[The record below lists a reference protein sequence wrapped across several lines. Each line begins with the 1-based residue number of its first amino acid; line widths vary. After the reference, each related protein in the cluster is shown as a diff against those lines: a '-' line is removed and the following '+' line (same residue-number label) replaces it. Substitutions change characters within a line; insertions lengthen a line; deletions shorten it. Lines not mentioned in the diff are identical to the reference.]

1 MKLNVEPFGDTELRI
16 LIQLS
21 DFVPKSTPYL
31 CRVLGKSKYAVW
43 HSCERLRRRGF
54 LIKERIGRE
63 VYWVLNAKRISRVKS
78 IVLTGERRGRGN
90 KRYSSPLVDG
100 GGCGGLGLEVHG
112 VFDGFGGFLRASRV
126 PLGLDVFLGRFGG
139 LGRFAL
145 WSGEVGVTVPKRC
158 LPRGFRRCDVL
169 FRCVHVYFTRKGCLR
184 VHVSTRRGHVFDKL
198 LAFVQALKL
207 LHELPRIVTG
217 AYR

>member
-1 MKLNVEPFGDTELRI
+1 MRLSVEPFGDTELRI

-21 DFVPKSTPYL
+21 DFVPKSTPHL
-31 CRVLGKSKYAVW
+31 CKVIGKSKYAIW

-63 VYWVLNAKRISRVKS
+63 VYWVLNAKKISKVKS

-100 GGCGGLGLEVHG
+100 GGLGLEVHG
-112 VFDGFGGFLRASRV
+112 VFDLFGGFLGCSRV
-126 PLGLDVFLGRFGG
+126 PLRLDWFLGRFGG

-145 WSGEVGVTVPKRC
+145 WSGEVGVTVPRGRV
-158 LPRGFRRCDVL
+158 PRGFRRCDVL
-169 FRCVHVYFTRKGCLR
+169 FRCVHVYYSRGGCLR
-184 VHVSTRRGHVFDKL
+184 VHVSTGRGHVLDKL
-198 LAFVQALKL
+198 LAFAQALRL
-207 LHELPRIVTG
+207 LHELPRIILG
-217 AYR
+217 ACR